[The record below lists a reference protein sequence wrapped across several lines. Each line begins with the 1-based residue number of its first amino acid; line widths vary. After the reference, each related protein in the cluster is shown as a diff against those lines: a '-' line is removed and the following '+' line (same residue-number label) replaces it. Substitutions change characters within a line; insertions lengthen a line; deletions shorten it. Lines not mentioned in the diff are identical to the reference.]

1 MPLVGVSGEPLL
13 ERAGY
18 VYDGTSWRPLR
29 SDTGGRLMV
38 DAAEIGDSL
47 AQGQLAAAEA
57 TIYTVPAASKTGILH
72 LNVFN
77 TEAVTARI
85 VYIYVQR
92 SGGTSRR
99 VWQETLIAT
108 GSAWLDLGPLSAG
121 DLVRAYASAA
131 NVVNYLLCGVLGS

>member
-1 MPLVGVSGEPLL
+1 MPKVGVSGEPLL
-13 ERAGY
+13 ERLAFG
-18 VYDGTSWRPLR
+18 YDGTDYRPVKV
-29 SDTGGRLMV
+29 DTTGRLMV

-47 AQGQLAAAEA
+47 AQGQLAVAEA
-57 TIYTVPAASKTGILH
+57 TIYTVPASSKTGILH

-92 SGGTSRR
+92 SGGTSRL
-99 VWQETLIAT
+99 VWQATLAAS
-108 GSAWLDLGPLSAG
+108 GSAWLDIGPLSAG

-131 NVVNYLLCGVLGS
+131 NVVNYLLTGVVV

>member
-1 MPLVGVSGEPLL
+1 MPLVGVNGEPLL

-18 VYDGTSWRPLR
+18 VYDGTYWRPLR
-29 SDTGGRLMV
+29 SDTVGRLMV

-57 TIYTVPAASKTGILH
+57 TIYTVPASGKTGILH

-77 TEAVTARI
+77 TEAATARI
-85 VYIYVQR
+85 IYVYVQR
-92 SGGTSRR
+92 SGGTSRL
-99 VWQETLIAT
+99 VWQATLIAT
-108 GSAWLDLGPLSAG
+108 GSAWLDIGPLSAG

-131 NVVNYLLCGVLGS
+131 NVVNYLLTGVVV